1 MKRLWPLILML
12 VLLSA
17 CAAPAASQPAA
28 APALISPTEIPTAAA
43 SPTAVLPPTPGSTPA
58 PEAQP
63 SPPTPTITLVPT
75 LPPAP
80 EPRTRYQL
88 EASLDYAAHSLSVE
102 EQITYTNTTPDR
114 LEALVFAVGARRYPG
129 VFQLARIEK
138 ADGERIFHFIWKDT
152 MLSVPLDPALEPGE
166 SIQLTLSYSLQLLD
180 VAKQAQIRQYPLG
193 YTSLQAN
200 FGDWYPFIPPY
211 QSGTGWL
218 AHPPSA
224 YGEHLVYDIADFEVA
239 IRQQGAQTGLI
250 LAAGALPEMDGEWTR
265 YQHTAAR
272 SFAWSASPYYDVITQ
287 TVQIPSGGQALLSS
301 YAFAFH
307 AKASQ
312 AVLTAL
318 AQAVELYSRLYGAFP
333 RPALTAVQVEFLD
346 GMEYDGLFF
355 LSSDFYNWH
364 KDEPQDFL
372 LALTAHET
380 AHMWW
385 YGLVGNDQAL
395 HPWLDEALCTYS
407 ERLFYE
413 AYYPQALAWWWAYRV
428 NYYEPEGWVDI
439 QVYDVPGPDSQYRLY
454 RDPVYLRGALFME
467 ELRLLVGDP
476 AFFAALRSYLQAH
489 AYRQATP
496 PDFFAAVRAHSAAD
510 LQPLLERYFKD
521 VDALR

>member
-1 MKRLWPLILML
+1 L
-12 VLLSA
+12 
-17 CAAPAASQPAA
+17 
-28 APALISPTEIPTAAA
+28 
-43 SPTAVLPPTPGSTPA
+43 
-58 PEAQP
+58 P
-63 SPPTPTITLVPT
+63 SPPD
-75 LPPAP
+75 
-80 EPRTRYQL
+80 PRPRYQL
-88 EASLDYAAHSLSVE
+88 EASLDYAAHRLTVVE
-102 EQITYTNTTPDR
+102 RIDYPNPSATALDN
-114 LEALVFAVGARRYPG
+114 LALVVPARRYPG
-129 VFQLARIEK
+129 VFQLDQISR
-138 ADGERIFHFIWKDT
+138 ADGERIFHYTWKDT
-152 MLSVPLDPALEPGE
+152 TLHLALDPPLQPGE
-166 SIQLTLSYSLQLLD
+166 SLQLALSYSLQLFD
-180 VAKQAQIRQYPLG
+180 IDRQAQIRPYPLG
-193 YTSLQAN
+193 YTSVQAN

-211 QSGTGWL
+211 QSGSGWL
-218 AHPPSA
+218 AHPPAA
-224 YGEHLVYDIADFEVA
+224 YGEYLVYPVADYEVA
-239 IRQQGAQTGLI
+239 LRQQGAQTGLVI
-250 LAAGALPEMDGEWTR
+250 AAGALPETDGEWTR
-265 YQHTAAR
+265 YQHKAAR
-272 SFAWSASPYYDVITQ
+272 SFAWSASPFYELITQ

-301 YAFAFH
+301 YAFGYH
-307 AKASQ
+307 REASQ

-333 RPALTAVQVEFLD
+333 HPALTAVQAEFLD
-346 GMEYDGLFF
+346 GMEYDGFFF

-385 YGLVGNDQAL
+385 YGLVANDQAL

-413 AYYPQALAWWWAYRV
+413 TYYPEALEWWWAYRV

-467 ELRLLVGDP
+467 ELRQLMGDP

-496 PDFFAAVRAHSAAD
+496 PDFFAAVRAQSAVE

-521 VDALR
+521 VEALR